1 MIGGHEVIEVA
12 HGEQALGE
20 GVGSAHVWLVC
31 LVGWVASIV
40 LARRQLGSDGGEY
53 FSSLLDVLFTIVYSD
68 NGANTSCIILT
79 QYPDIEI
86 ESLPIPVEQAKQE
99 ILDKF
104 DIDVAGCVRY
114 LENDN
119 QWKADLYSVLER
131 L

>member
-1 MIGGHEVIEVA
+1 MSIDTLTGRFAALTLLFVA
-12 HGEQALGE
+12 LAELF
-20 GVGSAHVWLVC
+20 VLVPAVSNFRVDY
-31 LVGWVASIV
+31 LQTRLEKAQIAS
-40 LARRQLGSDGGEY
+40 Q
-53 FSSLLDVLFTIVYSD
+53 
-68 NGANTSCIILT
+68 
-79 QYPDIEI
+79 
-86 ESLPIPVEQAKQE
+86 VEQAKQE